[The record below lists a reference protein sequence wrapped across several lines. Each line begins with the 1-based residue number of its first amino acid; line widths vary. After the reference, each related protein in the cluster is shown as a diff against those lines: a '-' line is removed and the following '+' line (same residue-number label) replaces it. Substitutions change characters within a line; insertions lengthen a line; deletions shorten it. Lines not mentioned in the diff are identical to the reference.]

1 MIWHIFYK
9 SSDRIINWSTS
20 AGVDDRIKTEQ
31 SDAGLSY
38 VQVEQDDLPI
48 PENFYVNTGE
58 DGITEKGNFNP
69 TFSTTT
75 PAIDAIINVTGLPA
89 GTEVFLDSVS
99 KGTMS
104 DTTLT
109 LTASEPG
116 RFDVTFKK
124 LEFKDLT
131 QRIITAKQS

>member
-1 MIWHIFYK
+1 MIWHIFYN
-9 SSDRIINWSTS
+9 SSRVINWSTS

-31 SDAGLSY
+31 AEAGLSY

-48 PENFYVNTGE
+48 PENFYVSTGE

-75 PAIDAIINVTGLPA
+75 PTIDTVINVTGLPV

-109 LTASEPG
+109 LTTSEPG
-116 RFDVTFKK
+116 KFDVTFKK

-131 QRIITAKQS
+131 QRVITAKQS